1 MATTFSTGF
10 KTAML
15 SRLSG
20 VSASY
25 NVFGFANFGTS
36 QPADPS
42 GGAGSAVFSSYLQ
55 MPDIQGTQWTVADN
69 TATAYL
75 SQARAPNNPAGAAAV
90 TGLTFMRIFDT
101 GGSAGLVDTP
111 IGLAAAPGVGAVV
124 STLNSSA
131 GVGVTVKAMS
141 FQMPRYNGAT
151 LYLSLTLAQALVD
164 LATGKNSAMPYMGIN
179 TQGACTITVY
189 SGTVPSDA
197 DAPITTQTP
206 LCVFTCGA
214 TNIWGTASGASL
226 PMNGALTSAA
236 ATATATATFARMVK
250 VNTTTGKTYVIQ
262 GSVGEAGTDFVIGTT
277 SVVSG
282 NSYPLTDA
290 VITM

>member
-1 MATTFSTGF
+1 MATTFSTAF
-10 KTAML
+10 KNAML
-15 SRLSG
+15 GRLAG

-25 NVFGFANFGTS
+25 NTFNYANFGTS

-42 GGAGSAVFSSYLQ
+42 GSAGSAPFATLSHGPSISSAY
-55 MPDIQGTQWTVADN
+55 WSAADN

-75 SQARAPNNPAGAAAV
+75 SQARAPNTPSGAAAV
-90 TGLTFMRIFDT
+90 SGLTFMRIFDS
-101 GGSAGLVDTP
+101 GSSGIVDTP
-111 IGLAAAPGVGAVV
+111 IGLSASAGVGAVV
-124 STLNSSA
+124 DTLNSST

-151 LYLSLTLAQALVD
+151 LYLSLTLAQRLVD
-164 LATGKNSAMPYMGIN
+164 MATGVITGMPYMGIS

-189 SGTVPSDA
+189 SGTAPADA
-197 DAPITTQTP
+197 DAPITTQSP

-214 TNIWGTASGASL
+214 TSMWGTAAGGSL
-226 PMNGALTSAA
+226 PMNGTLTSAA
-236 ATATATATFARMVK
+236 ATATGTATFARMVK
-250 VNTTTGKTYVIQ
+250 VNTTTGQTYVIQ
-262 GSVGEAGTDFVIGTT
+262 GSVGGAGADFVIGTT
-277 SVVSG
+277 SIVTG